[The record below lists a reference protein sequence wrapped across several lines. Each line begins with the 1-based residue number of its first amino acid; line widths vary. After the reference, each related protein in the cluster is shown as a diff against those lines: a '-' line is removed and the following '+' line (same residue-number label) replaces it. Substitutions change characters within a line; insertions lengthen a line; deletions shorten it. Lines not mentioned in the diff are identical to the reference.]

1 MPPARVAVY
10 GEIGIDNL
18 ISIPQPLD
26 YERDAIV
33 TADEYMIGGY
43 GCNIAVLLALWD
55 VPVRL
60 SGYAIGDDHY
70 GAMILDMLARYP
82 ALDRS
87 FIETRPGL
95 STAFCRVI
103 VDPSGSRTIMAF
115 NLHERCADPSPLTPA
130 FLDGATHI
138 VLDSL
143 SQRGAFL
150 PAAELAHNAG
160 LVVVNSDINTL
171 DCPILPHVDVICNS
185 AGLLRNKD
193 NVTDAP
199 AFARQLHQK
208 YGASVIT
215 TDGPRPIHA
224 IAPDGHEFWVTPPR
238 IPAEH
243 ILDTTGAG
251 DALKSGVTYGLVK
264 GWPLEQCV
272 RYGAAAGALIIQA
285 VGSVTREP
293 SVHEVEG
300 LMQRTVIH
308 ERSPQ

>member
-1 MPPARVAVY
+1 MPPAKVVVY

-43 GCNIAVLLALWD
+43 GCNIAILLALWG

-60 SGYAIGDDHY
+60 SGYAIGDDPY

-87 FIETRPGL
+87 FIETRPAIK
-95 STAFCRVI
+95 TAFCRVI
-103 VDPSGSRTIMAF
+103 VDPSGSRAIMAF
-115 NLHERCADPSPLTPA
+115 NLHERCADPAPLTPE
-130 FLDGATHI
+130 LLKGVTHI

-150 PAAELAHNAG
+150 PAAEIAHRTG
-160 LVVVNSDINTL
+160 LVVINSDINTL
-171 DCPILPHVDVICNS
+171 ACPLLPYVDVICNS

-193 NVTDAP
+193 GITDAP

-208 YGASVIT
+208 HGAAVIT

-224 IAPDGHEFWVTPPR
+224 IASDGHEFWVTPPR
-238 IPAEH
+238 IPAAH
-243 ILDTTGAG
+243 IIDTTGAG
-251 DALKSGVTYGLVK
+251 DALKSGVTYGLVQ
-264 GWPLEQCV
+264 GWPLEKCV

-285 VGSVTREP
+285 VGAVAREP
-293 SVHEVEG
+293 SFAEVSQLSENTEI
-300 LMQRTVIH
+300 RNEPIK
-308 ERSPQ
+308 

>member
-1 MPPARVAVY
+1 MPSAKVVVY

-43 GCNIAVLLALWD
+43 GCNIAILLALWG

-60 SGYAIGDDHY
+60 SGYAIGDDPY
-70 GAMILDMLARYP
+70 GAMILAMLSRYP

-87 FIETRPGL
+87 FIETRPAIK
-95 STAFCRVI
+95 TAFCRVI
-103 VDPSGSRTIMAF
+103 VDPSGSRAIMAF
-115 NLHERCADPSPLTPA
+115 NLHERCADPSPLSPEL
-130 FLDGATHI
+130 LDGATHI

-150 PAAELAHNAG
+150 PAAEIAHRAG
-160 LVVVNSDINTL
+160 LTVINSDINTL
-171 DCPILPHVDVICNS
+171 ACPLLPFVDVICNS

-193 NVTDAP
+193 GVTDAP

-208 YGASVIT
+208 HGAAVIT
-215 TDGPRPIHA
+215 TDGPRPIQA
-224 IAPDGHEFWVTPPR
+224 IASDGHEFWVTPPR
-238 IPAEH
+238 IPAAQ
-243 ILDTTGAG
+243 IIDTTGAG
-251 DALKSGVTYGLVK
+251 DALKSGVTYGLVR

-272 RYGAAAGALIIQA
+272 RYGAAAGALIIQSVGA
-285 VGSVTREP
+285 VAREP
-293 SVHEVEG
+293 STEEVLQLVQSTEV
-300 LMQRTVIH
+300 RDDP
-308 ERSPQ
+308 SK

>member
-1 MPPARVAVY
+1 MRAARVVVY

-43 GCNIAVLLALWD
+43 GCNIAILLALWG

-60 SGYAIGDDHY
+60 SGYAIGDDPY
-70 GAMILDMLARYP
+70 GAMILDILSRYP

-87 FIETRPGL
+87 FIETRPAIK
-95 STAFCRVI
+95 TAFCRVI
-103 VDPSGSRTIMAF
+103 VDPSGSRCIMAF
-115 NLHERCADPSPLTPA
+115 NLHERCADPTPLTPE
-130 FLDGATHI
+130 FLEGATHI

-150 PAAELAHNAG
+150 PVAETAHRAG
-160 LVVVNSDINTL
+160 LAVINSDINTL
-171 DCPILPHVDVICNS
+171 DCPLIPFVDLICNS

-193 NVTDAP
+193 AITDAP

-208 YGASVIT
+208 NGAAVIT
-215 TDGPRPIHA
+215 TDGPRAIHI
-224 IAPDGHEFWVTPPR
+224 IAPDGSESWVIPPR
-238 IPAEH
+238 IPAAR
-243 ILDTTGAG
+243 IIDTTGAG
-251 DALKSGVTYGLVK
+251 DALKSGVTYGLVQ
-264 GWPLEQCV
+264 GWPLDKCV

-285 VGSVTREP
+285 VGAVAREP
-293 SVHEVEG
+293 SLEEVLQLSENTEV
-300 LMQRTVIH
+300 RNEPVK
-308 ERSPQ
+308 